1 MMNTEQ
7 GDIQVS
13 VCCLVY
19 NHEKYLRQ
27 CLDGFVMQKT
37 DFRFE
42 VLIHD
47 DASTDQSA
55 DIIKEYEERYPNI
68 IKPIYQK
75 ENKYSKG
82 EKVNLKY
89 NVLRARGKYVAL
101 CEGDDYWIDE
111 FKLQKQYDAMESNPS
126 AVMCVHTVREVYTN
140 GEPTGREYPSQPIDK
155 TLINSETMMDIMV
168 QFNQYPFQTSSYFY
182 KTELGKQYAEN
193 LPMFAQVSKTGDV
206 PLMLYMISC
215 GDYVVIHDVM
225 SCYRVGVEGSWNS
238 CNRRT
243 LDMQRVV
250 CNAGIAS
257 LKLFDNDTRGVY
269 SAQIA
274 ELVDRQDYFLS
285 QLTKNYQRLCSNHL
299 KKFRRNE
306 SKKVR
311 AYYFLRATCDCLIQ
325 IYEKLKNKRQGRDI
339 K

>member
-111 FKLQKQYDAMESNPS
+111 FKLQKQYDAMENNPS

-140 GEPTGREYPSQPIDK
+140 GEPTGREYPSQSIDQ
-155 TLINSETMMDIMV
+155 TLVHSETMMDFMV
-168 QFNQYPFQTSSYFY
+168 RFNQYPFQTSSYFY

-193 LPMFAQVSKTGDV
+193 LPMFAQVSKVGDV
-206 PLMLYMISC
+206 PLLLYMISC
-215 GDYVVIHDVM
+215 GDYVVIRDVM
-225 SCYRVGVEGSWNS
+225 SCYRLGVKGSWNEINGRIPEIRRAA
-238 CNRRT
+238 CNSE
-243 LDMQRVV
+243 
-250 CNAGIAS
+250 IAS
-257 LKLFDNDTRGVY
+257 LKLFDNYTKGKY
-269 SAQIA
+269 EAQITKMI
-274 ELVDRQDYFLS
+274 DHQDYFSS
-285 QLTKNYQRLCSNHL
+285 QLKKDYCRLCSSHF
-299 KKFRRNE
+299 KQFRRNE

-311 AYYFLRATCDCLIQ
+311 AYYFLAARCGRVIQ